1 MQAQR
6 LNGNIEFLFIDGQS
20 TDRTTEILERLAAE
34 DPRIRVLENPKRITP
49 AALNLGLRAA
59 RGEVIARM
67 DAHAHYPPDYLARG
81 VARLRRGGA
90 EHVSGPQ
97 LPRGDGPW
105 SRRGAPALGA
115 RPGARGGG
123 VPPPP
128 GGGGR
133 GGGRVSPPVGR

>member
-1 MQAQR
+1 MRSQR
-6 LNGNIEFLFIDGQS
+6 FDGEVEFLFIDGGS
-20 TDRTTEILERLAAE
+20 SDRTRPILEQLAAE
-34 DPRIRVLENPKRITP
+34 DPRVRVLDNPRRITP
-49 AALNLGLRAA
+49 VALNVGLAAA
-59 RGEVIARM
+59 RGEVVARM
-67 DAHAHYPPDYLARG
+67 DAHTHYPPDYLARG
-81 VARLRRGGA
+81 VERLRRGGA